1 MIRMVRR
8 TVVSDILSET
18 KGAGLYS
25 RYPDISDRKK
35 WEALSRELKKMLT
48 EAGEEAQKEP
58 WTQLLISD
66 FTQFSKSGDRLA
78 FEDKYFPRRRK
89 LCSLVMAECVEN
101 KGRFLADILD
111 VLYLIL
117 EETTWCLPA
126 HNSYIRDAKQEYLPD
141 VTRPIIDL
149 FDAET
154 GALVAMTEYLLR
166 PVLDKISPYICSYV
180 DTRLRER
187 IFIPYLTEHFWWMG
201 NGKEPMCNWTS
212 WCTQNVLICALTR
225 KEDFFEESRRRDFLE
240 RAAVSLDFFLD
251 EYGDD
256 GCCNEGAQYYSHAGL
271 CLFGALEV
279 MCASVE
285 DAGDYSFHRVFENEL
300 IKNIGSYIVRM
311 HACGDYYINFAD
323 CSPLCGRRTAR
334 EYLFG
339 KRTGDKTLSYFA
351 ATDFAKGDTAERILT
366 DEINLFYHVMQAFAY
381 DEMMEI
387 AEKSAGG
394 SRICDKV
401 HTGDEQ
407 DYVKTGGEIFEPSDS
422 FFESTGLM
430 VARDEHLVIAAKAG
444 NNGDSHNHND
454 VGSFTVYKDGKPLII
469 DLGVGTYTAR
479 TFSKKR
485 YEIWTMQS
493 QFHNVPTFLEGEV
506 ENLGKDPGAD
516 LYNKN
521 VIMQREGAEFG
532 AVSTKCTLDIAP
544 EAYENSSNKGISSLE
559 MDIAPAYGDDRIRS
573 YKRKIECIKGTG
585 LRLHDT
591 YDGDLEAAVT
601 LMFYEKPRLSGSVT
615 KSCGSDKSEPVLIE
629 AGELGKA
636 MIRGAKKVEIE
647 AFPIEDARLGA
658 AWKHEVYRVL
668 IYMDN
673 DHELDI
679 CIN

>member
-1 MIRMVRR
+1 MPLRDDKMKRR
-8 TVVSDILSET
+8 TVVSDILQYT
-18 KGAGLYS
+18 KGAGIYH

-35 WEALSRELKKMLT
+35 WDALSDNLKIELT
-48 EAGEEAQKEP
+48 EAGEKAVKEP

-78 FEDKYFPRRRK
+78 YEEKYFPRRRK
-89 LCSLVMAECVEN
+89 LCALVMAECIEN
-101 KGRFLADILD
+101 NGRFIPEILD
-111 VLYLIL
+111 GLYLIL
-117 EETTWCLPA
+117 EESTWCLPA

-149 FDAET
+149 FDAES

-166 PVLDKISPYICSYV
+166 PVLDKISPYISRYV
-180 DTRLRER
+180 DERLNER
-187 IFIPYLTEHFWWMG
+187 IFVPYINEHFWWMG
-201 NGKEPMCNWTS
+201 NGREPMCNWTS

-225 KEDFFEESRRRDFLE
+225 REGFFDESGRRDFLE

-271 CLFGALEV
+271 CLFGALEL
-279 MCASVE
+279 MSGALE
-285 DAGDYSFHRVFENEL
+285 DRGCSFDRVFEDPL

-323 CSPLCGRRTAR
+323 CSPFCGRRTAR
-334 EYLFG
+334 EYLYG
-339 KRTGDKTLSYFA
+339 KRTGDKALSYFA
-351 ATDFAKGDTAERILT
+351 ASDFAKGGPDDRILT

-387 AEKSAGG
+387 SGKSA
-394 SRICDKV
+394 IDKSHEGEEKKAV
-401 HTGDEQ
+401 KTGDELSA
-407 DYVKTGGEIFEPSDS
+407 PSDS

-430 VARDEHLVIAAKAG
+430 IARDEHFVIAAKAG

-454 VGSFTVYKDGKPLII
+454 VGSFTVYKDRRPLII
-469 DLGVGTYTAR
+469 DLGVGTYTAK
-479 TFSKKR
+479 TFSKER

-493 QFHNVPTFLEGEV
+493 QFHNVPTFLAGNV
-506 ENLGKDPGAD
+506 EDLGKDPAAD

-521 VIMQREGAEFG
+521 VFMQREGAEFG
-532 AVSTKCTLDIAP
+532 AVSTKCALAIAG
-544 EAYENSSNKGISSLE
+544 ALYENESAVRTSSLE

-585 LRLHDT
+585 VRVHDI

-601 LMFYEKPRLSGSVT
+601 LMLYEKPRLSGEVS
-615 KSCGSDKSEPVLIE
+615 KRCGSDRNEPLLIE
-629 AGELGKA
+629 VGELGKA
-636 MIRGAKKVEIE
+636 VIKGAKKVKTE

-679 CIN
+679 SIS